1 MMRSKFGFG
10 SRDVEKA
17 PQVDNASDEIHSNE
31 TRDHEH
37 ENYNDNVSD
46 GAVPGESF
54 EYGNSLYA
62 KIQRIAGKL
71 NVEQRGIER
80 VPENERTDTSYFNIG
95 SMVRSPL
102 LAFLFSTFFFSFE
115 LTLTPTSV

>member
-1 MMRSKFGFG
+1 MRSKFGLG

-17 PQVDNASDEIHSNE
+17 PQVDNAPYE
-31 TRDHEH
+31 TTSTESRDH
-37 ENYNDNVSD
+37 DNFSD
-46 GAVPGESF
+46 SAVPGESF

-62 KIQRIAGKL
+62 KIQRLAGKF

-95 SMVRSPL
+95 SMVCS
-102 LAFLFSTFFFSFE
+102 
-115 LTLTPTSV
+115 